1 MHTLSTPRT
10 TDAGARGARPA
21 APSWAAIAAWGG
33 GLIQL
38 ALGAGA
44 VIGQDGGL
52 AVGIAGVTLLLL
64 GVAALGW
71 GAGTLARGRIV
82 VPRAGAAGALV
93 GILTAVTAM
102 ALDPG
107 RVSVLAVATASVL
120 LLLAALACVAEQRG
134 FRTGRMRRADAGG
147 ARIMPLVVSAV
158 LVAAV
163 VTPALSAT
171 EAGRLAPDH
180 GGHGVLVDP
189 AHH

>member
-10 TDAGARGARPA
+10 TDAGARGARRA
-21 APSWAAIAAWGG
+21 TPSWAAIAAWGG

-44 VIGQDGGL
+44 VIGQEGGP
-52 AVGIAGVTLLLL
+52 AVGIAGITLLLL
-64 GVAALGW
+64 GIAALGW

-82 VPRAGAAGALV
+82 LPRAGVAGALV
-93 GILTAVTAM
+93 GIVAAVTAL
-102 ALDPG
+102 ALDPV
-107 RVSVLAVATASVL
+107 RVSVFAVAAASALVL
-120 LLLAALACVAEQRG
+120 PVALACAAEQRRSRSG
-134 FRTGRMRRADAGG
+134 GPRRADAGG
-147 ARIMPLVVSAV
+147 PRIVSLVLSAV

-180 GGHGVLVDP
+180 ADHGVLVDP
-189 AHH
+189 VHH